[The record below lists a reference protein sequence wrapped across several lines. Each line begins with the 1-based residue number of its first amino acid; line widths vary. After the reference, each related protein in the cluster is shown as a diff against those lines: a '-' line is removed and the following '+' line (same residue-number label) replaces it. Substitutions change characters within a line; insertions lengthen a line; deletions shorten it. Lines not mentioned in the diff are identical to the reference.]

1 MCIRFNAFVVAAIFA
16 APLPVCAQG
25 RSLPQ
30 WSPERPIRVVL
41 PFVAGSS
48 YDSIMR
54 MLAEPLGQSLKQQV
68 VVDNRAGASGII
80 GADIVAKAA
89 PDGHTL
95 AFLGDNHLIFPA
107 IGKQTPYDLF
117 KDFAPIMRVAKL
129 DNVVVSHSSLPAQT
143 LKELIALLKANPGKY
158 KYGSGGQA
166 GTTHLAGERF
176 ATLAGVSILHVP
188 YKGGGTAVTGMLGN
202 EVNMMIANMVVIKPH
217 VASGRLRAY
226 AVAASKRS
234 DHLPAVP
241 STAEAGLPGLEVP
254 QFYALFAP
262 ARTAAPVL
270 SRIENEVNQI
280 VASPAFRAR
289 IESQGADVV
298 SSNPRELTAFLKEQL
313 AGYRKTAQA
322 AGIKAE

>member
-1 MCIRFNAFVVAAIFA
+1 MAALAIVSVSPA
-16 APLPVCAQG
+16 AAQW
-25 RSLPQ
+25 Q
-30 WSPERPIRVVL
+30 PERPIRVVL

-54 MLAEPLGQSLKQQV
+54 MLAEPLSQSLRQQV

-80 GADIVAKAA
+80 GADMVAKAA

-107 IGKQTPYDLF
+107 IGKATPYDLF
-117 KDFAPIMRVAKL
+117 RDFAPIMRVAKL
-129 DNVVVSHSSLPAQT
+129 DNVVVSHASLPAQT
-143 LKELIALLKANPGKY
+143 LKELIALFKANPGKY
-158 KYGSGGQA
+158 KFGSGGTA

-176 ATLAGVSILHVP
+176 ALMAGVEILHVP

-217 VASGRLRAY
+217 VASARLRAY

-234 DHLPAVP
+234 DHLPGVP

-262 ARTAAPVL
+262 AKTPQRVL
-270 SRIENEVNQI
+270 SRIENDVKHT
-280 VASPAFRAR
+280 VTSPAFRTR
-289 IESQGADVV
+289 VESQGADVV
-298 SSNPRELTAFLKEQL
+298 SSNPKELAAFLQEQL

>member
-1 MCIRFNAFVVAAIFA
+1 MRNGWVTLFLSAVLMSAPH
-16 APLPVCAQG
+16 APLHAQ
-25 RSLPQ
+25 
-30 WSPERPIRVVL
+30 WAPERPIRVVT

-54 MLAEPLGQSLKQQV
+54 MLADPLGQSLRQQV

-80 GADIVAKAA
+80 GADIVAKSA

-117 KDFAPIMRVAKL
+117 RDFVPVMHVAKL
-129 DNVVVSHSSLPAQT
+129 DNVVVTHASLPAQT

-158 KYGSGGQA
+158 KYGSGGLA
-166 GTTHLAGERF
+166 GATHLAGARF
-176 ATLAGVSILHVP
+176 AIMAGVDILHVP

-202 EVNMMIANMVVIKPH
+202 EVNLMIANMVVIKPH
-217 VASGRLRAY
+217 VAAGRLRAY
-226 AVAASKRS
+226 AVAAARRS
-234 DHLPAVP
+234 DHLPGVP

-262 ARTAAPVL
+262 AKTPTFVL
-270 SRIENEVNQI
+270 ARLDNELRQI
-280 VASPAFRAR
+280 MTSPAFRTR
-289 IESQGADVV
+289 IEAQGADVV
-298 SSNPRELTAFLKEQL
+298 GNGPKELGAFLQQQL

-322 AGIKAE
+322 ANIKGE

>member
-1 MCIRFNAFVVAAIFA
+1 MRISTVAALTFASLPA
-16 APLPVCAQG
+16 APALA
-25 RSLPQ
+25 Q

-80 GADIVAKAA
+80 GADIAAKAA
-89 PDGHTL
+89 ADGHTFAL
-95 AFLGDNHLIFPA
+95 LGDNHLIFPA
-107 IGKQTPYDLF
+107 IGKVTPYDLF

-129 DNVVVSHSSLPAQT
+129 DNVVVSHFSLPAQT
-143 LKELIALLKANPGKY
+143 LKELIALFKANPGKY
-158 KYGSGGQA
+158 KFGSGGTA

-176 ATLAGVSILHVP
+176 ALMAGVNILHVP
-188 YKGGGTAVTGMLGN
+188 YKGGGTAMTGMLGN

-217 VASGRLRAY
+217 VESGRLRAY
-226 AVAASKRS
+226 AVAANKRS
-234 DHLPAVP
+234 DHLPGVP

-262 ARTAAPVL
+262 ARTPARVL
-270 SRIENEVNQI
+270 NRVEIELKKILTSQ
-280 VASPAFRAR
+280 AFRAR
-289 IESQGADVV
+289 VETQGADVV
-298 SSNPRELTAFLKEQL
+298 SSDPQELAAFLQKQL
-313 AGYRKTAQA
+313 DGYRKTAQA
-322 AGIKAE
+322 AGIKAD

>member
-1 MCIRFNAFVVAAIFA
+1 
-16 APLPVCAQG
+16 L
-25 RSLPQ
+25 
-30 WSPERPIRVVL
+30 
-41 PFVAGSS
+41 
-48 YDSIMR
+48 
-54 MLAEPLGQSLKQQV
+54 LKQQV

-254 QFYALFAP
+254 QFYALLAP
-262 ARTAAPVL
+262 ARTPAPVL

-298 SSNPRELTAFLKEQL
+298 SSNPRELTTFLKEQL

>member
-1 MCIRFNAFVVAAIFA
+1 MLIRMVAAVAFVSTLA
-16 APLPVCAQG
+16 APALAQ
-25 RSLPQ
+25 
-30 WSPERPIRVVL
+30 WAPERPLRVVL
-41 PFVAGSS
+41 PFVAASS

-54 MLAEPLGQSLKQQV
+54 MLAEPLGLALKQQV

-95 AFLGDNHLIFPA
+95 ALLGDNHLIFPA

-117 KDFAPIMRVAKL
+117 NDFAPIMRVAKL
-129 DNVVVSHSSLPAQT
+129 DNVVVSHFSVPART
-143 LKELIALLKANPGKY
+143 LKELIALFKANPGKY
-158 KYGSGGQA
+158 KFGSGGTA

-176 ATLAGVSILHVP
+176 ALMAGVNILHVP

-217 VASGRLRAY
+217 VQSGRLRAY
-226 AVAASKRS
+226 AVAANKRS
-234 DHLPAVP
+234 DHLPGVP

-262 ARTAAPVL
+262 ARTPSRVL
-270 SRIENEVNQI
+270 NRLEMALKQI
-280 VASPAFRAR
+280 LTSPAFRTR
-289 IESQGADVV
+289 VETQGADVV
-298 SSNPRELTAFLKEQL
+298 DSNPKELAIFLQQQL

-322 AGIKAE
+322 AGIKAD

>member
-1 MCIRFNAFVVAAIFA
+1 MFPLRLAVLAALGLTV
-16 APLPVCAQG
+16 APLHA
-25 RSLPQ
+25 Q
-30 WSPERPIRVVL
+30 WSPERPIRVVT

-54 MLAEPLGQSLKQQV
+54 MLAEPLGQALRQQV

-117 KDFAPIMRVAKL
+117 RDFMPVMHVAKL
-129 DNVVVSHSSLPAQT
+129 DNVVVSHASLPAQT

-176 ATLAGVSILHVP
+176 ATLAGVNILHVP
-188 YKGGGTAVTGMLGN
+188 YKGGGTAITGMLGN
-202 EVNMMIANMVVIKPH
+202 EVNLMIANMVVIKPH

-234 DHLPAVP
+234 EHLPGVP

-262 ARTAAPVL
+262 AKTPAAVL
-270 SRIENEVNQI
+270 SRLDNDLKQVVN
-280 VASPAFRAR
+280 SPAFRTR
-289 IESQGADVV
+289 VETQGADVV
-298 SSNPRELTAFLKEQL
+298 GASASELAAFLQQQL
-313 AGYRKTAQA
+313 ASYRKTAQA
-322 AGIKAE
+322 AGIKAD